1 MGSEYEGRSAAEVV
15 AGMRERF
22 ASGKTRIFQWRVAQL
37 KAIVRMI
44 DEKEDEIAAAI
55 YEDLAKSRTEAC
67 LQEIALA
74 KDACLFT
81 LKKLKHW
88 VKPQKVSTSIIT
100 FPSTAQIVPE
110 PFGVILIISA
120 WNYPFL
126 LSIEPVIGA
135 IAAGNTVVL
144 KPSEVAPSTSSFF
157 AKVLPKY
164 VDNSCIRVLEGSAS
178 ETSELLEQKW
188 DKIMYTGNP
197 RVARIVMAAAAKHL
211 TPVILE
217 LGGKCPLIVDSNI
230 DLKVAAKRIVVGKWG
245 SNSGQA
251 CIAPDYI
258 ITTKSFAAK
267 LVDALKI
274 ALQKF
279 YGKDPLQ
286 STDLSRIVNIRHFAR
301 LRNLLEDEKVSGKIV
316 YGGQQDEKDLKIAPT
331 ILLDV
336 PCDALMMEEEIF
348 GPLLPIVTVDD
359 LGQSFDIINS
369 KEKPLAAYLFTR
381 DQRLEENFV
390 KTVSA
395 GGMLINDTILQFT
408 NRHLPFGGVGES
420 GMGFYH
426 GKFSFDAF
434 SHKKAVLRRC
444 FIVEIPMRYPPYTP
458 QKQKVVRG
466 LMSGNVLPLLHALI
480 RKTYLALRPPHS
492 TSQFHL
498 IGKDWSNHYE

>member
-1 MGSEYEGRSAAEVV
+1 M
-15 AGMRERF
+15 
-22 ASGKTRIFQWRVAQL
+22 
-37 KAIVRMI
+37 
-44 DEKEDEIAAAI
+44 
-55 YEDLAKSRTEAC
+55 
-67 LQEIALA
+67 LQIALA

-120 WNYPFL
+120 WNYPFYQIVPWL
-126 LSIEPVIGA
+126 VVVFVELSMVETTPNSHVLSIEPVIGA

-480 RKTYLALRPPHS
+480 RWPNRRN
-492 TSQFHL
+492 
-498 IGKDWSNHYE
+498 G